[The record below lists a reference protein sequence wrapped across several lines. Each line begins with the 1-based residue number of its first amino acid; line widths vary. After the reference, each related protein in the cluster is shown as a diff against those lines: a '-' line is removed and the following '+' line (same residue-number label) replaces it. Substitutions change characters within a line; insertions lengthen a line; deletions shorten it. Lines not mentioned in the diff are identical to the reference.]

1 MELWL
6 VDLQAA
12 ALALETLERETPRL
26 SRDDRR
32 RAQRLGEPRER
43 RQRLAAYVA
52 LRIAIERMGG
62 EALRRQPFTRS
73 EAGKPHLG
81 AAAPS
86 FSLAHTPRMALL
98 GVAQLS
104 QIGVDLEEH
113 RSLRLSARRR
123 QEILAIG
130 AGLARRPLDDR
141 AGEAPVLQAWCRLE
155 AYAKASGEG
164 VGRLLSE
171 LGLRQSRGRQLAP
184 CDIQAAARGLA
195 RLAGLSVADLRLPR
209 GLYGSVAWTGAR
221 GLVGVR
227 RFPADKRAIARLIA
241 TRPLPRSASARRV
254 AGAKQLR

>member
-12 ALALETLERETPRL
+12 APALQALERETSRL
-26 SRDDRR
+26 SGDDRR
-32 RAQRLGEPRER
+32 RAQRLSAPRER

-62 EALRRQPFTRS
+62 KVLRRQPFTRS
-73 EAGKPHLG
+73 GGGKPHLG

-86 FSLAHTPRMALL
+86 FSLSHTRRMALL

-130 AGLARRPLDDR
+130 AGLAHRPLDDR

-171 LGLRQSRGRQLAP
+171 LGLRRSHGRQLAP

-195 RLAGLSVADLRLPR
+195 GVAGLTVADLRLPP

-221 GLVGVR
+221 GLVRVR
-227 RFPADKRAIARLIA
+227 RFPTDKGAIARLIVA
-241 TRPLPRSASARRV
+241 RRGASRSASARRV
-254 AGAKQLR
+254 AGPK